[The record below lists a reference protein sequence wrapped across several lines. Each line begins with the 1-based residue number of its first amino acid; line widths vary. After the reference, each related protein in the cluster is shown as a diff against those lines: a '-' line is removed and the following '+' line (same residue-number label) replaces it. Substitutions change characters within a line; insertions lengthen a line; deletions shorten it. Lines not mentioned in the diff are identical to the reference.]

1 MTSSDKL
8 LPKAGHEADRL
19 TGKEV
24 THSLCL
30 IFLSLFSL
38 SVALSFLF
46 FPFPSLLPSS
56 QSCK

>member
-30 IFLSLFSL
+30 IFLSYSLCLSLFPVFS
-38 SVALSFLF
+38 
-46 FPFPSLLPSS
+46 FPSLLPSS